1 MSEEDELR
9 RLAVELRILQGTA
22 EALQSRINFL
32 NAAFAEL
39 DYARRTLEGLEN
51 EKVDAPIFVPIGGG
65 SYIKAKLGEVDKVVY
80 GVGAGIA
87 IEKTLKEAKEKVES
101 RVSRLEKTKQSL
113 EQQLAQ
119 TLRRIQ
125 EDQDRLQELS
135 AELRNRERRED
146 VRATS

>member
-65 SYIKAKLGEVDKVVY
+65 SYIKAKLGEVDKIVY

-87 IEKTLKEAKEKVES
+87 IERTLKEAKEKVES

-135 AELRNRERRED
+135 AELRNRERRQD

>member
-65 SYIKAKLGEVDKVVY
+65 SYIKAKLGEVDKIVY